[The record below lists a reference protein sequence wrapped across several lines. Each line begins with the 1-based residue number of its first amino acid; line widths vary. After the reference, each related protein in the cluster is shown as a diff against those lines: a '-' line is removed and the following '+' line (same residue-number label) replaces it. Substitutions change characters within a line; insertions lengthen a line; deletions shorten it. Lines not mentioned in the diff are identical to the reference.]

1 MAGEFVADA
10 ANSRRIADLHHAA
23 MSTEI
28 RLTKAA
34 WVGLWMPTINN
45 CNSLRCRCRHL
56 YNTTQPC
63 HMHSAT
69 HAILTATADRVTTF
83 SVNHSRTG
91 SWPRGMRF
99 KTLKMSRRW
108 VIGRLVLSPLIRGR
122 GERCK
127 LTQQGLG
134 HELFLLSSRVKNIN
148 VIAQFQCI
156 SCSSEQC
163 VKKNCSLFLERITAA
178 NLQTMVA
185 IPGQSVVPGWLPGI
199 WLPIPGQSWAFQN
212 RWSA

>member
-1 MAGEFVADA
+1 
-10 ANSRRIADLHHAA
+10 
-23 MSTEI
+23 
-28 RLTKAA
+28 
-34 WVGLWMPTINN
+34 MPTINN
-45 CNSLRCRCRHL
+45 CNSLRCRRCRHL

-69 HAILTATADRVTTF
+69 HAILIATADRVTTF

-148 VIAQFQCI
+148 VIAQYQCI

-185 IPGQSVVPGWLPGI
+185 IPGQSVVPG
-199 WLPIPGQSWAFQN
+199 
-212 RWSA
+212 